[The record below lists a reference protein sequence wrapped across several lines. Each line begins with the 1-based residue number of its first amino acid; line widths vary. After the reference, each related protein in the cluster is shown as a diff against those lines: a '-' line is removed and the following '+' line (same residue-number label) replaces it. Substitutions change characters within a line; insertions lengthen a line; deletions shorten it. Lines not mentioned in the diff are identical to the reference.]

1 MPTNIY
7 EEQKPMT
14 NINMAK
20 DEMNKALQR
29 LETAIKDK
37 LENVKDSNILEY
49 NDKAATL
56 NITNNNLEKENYRL
70 KQANNISIE
79 KLDITIANLNDI
91 LDKSQGE

>member
-29 LETAIKDK
+29 LETAVKDK
-37 LENVKDSNILEY
+37 LENVKDGNILEY
-49 NDKAATL
+49 NDKVSTL

-91 LDKSQGE
+91 LDKDQGE